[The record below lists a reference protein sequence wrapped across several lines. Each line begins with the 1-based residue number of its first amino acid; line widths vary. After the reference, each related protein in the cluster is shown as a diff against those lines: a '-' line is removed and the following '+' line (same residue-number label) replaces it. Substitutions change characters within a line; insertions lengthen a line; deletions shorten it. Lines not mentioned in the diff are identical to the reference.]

1 MRICFRN
8 ILVLFIVSFS
18 ISDFASAQQ
27 TTTKTD
33 STHIYKNIESY
44 SKRSKLGKFMY
55 RLVFKPVAIDLKK
68 KEVKKKGYNKL
79 IQKPYS
85 VFEGKIIR
93 NINIVT
99 LDPFGYSISDTT
111 VQTQSIL
118 SKAGNQIHIKTQNI
132 AIRNLLLIRKN
143 KPFNSLIASSAS

>member
-68 KEVKKKGYNKL
+68 KEVKKIFPK
-79 IQKPYS
+79 
-85 VFEGKIIR
+85 
-93 NINIVT
+93 
-99 LDPFGYSISDTT
+99 
-111 VQTQSIL
+111 
-118 SKAGNQIHIKTQNI
+118 
-132 AIRNLLLIRKN
+132 
-143 KPFNSLIASSAS
+143 